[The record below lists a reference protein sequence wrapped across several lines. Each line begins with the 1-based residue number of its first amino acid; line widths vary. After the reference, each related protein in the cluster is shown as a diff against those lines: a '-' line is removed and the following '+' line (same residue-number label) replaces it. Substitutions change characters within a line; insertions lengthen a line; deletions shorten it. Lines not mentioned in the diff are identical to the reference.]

1 LRSQPLAYKEP
12 IFYNVRSPKR
22 TSPRVISNSF
32 IDYYTDPYSLFSFA
46 HLATSSGPYTQL
58 AVAREVA
65 KQVYVGEKLAPPS
78 WAQASYTCT
87 FRLRLSK
94 KERKR

>member
-1 LRSQPLAYKEP
+1 M
-12 IFYNVRSPKR
+12 RSPKR

-94 KERKR
+94 KEKKR